1 MIGIILVLF
10 AGFFEEISNSLGK
23 KIITE
28 KVKEFFIV
36 GFLYLFWTTAIF
48 FAIALFRGEFIF
60 KLASLP
66 FFIPRAILEIMLA
79 HVGLV
84 ALREA
89 DRSTFSFVRIIT
101 IPLLL
106 AVDFILGYSITATQ
120 FLGIIII
127 VLSLIILM
135 LRSGLNFKGIGYTI
149 FTAIVA
155 VITLSLYKYNIT
167 HFNSVEAEEGVIY
180 LILTI
185 YFMIRATSASGE
197 LPFSYL
203 KKPKYIILSAT
214 RSLAAVVGSFAYIFA
229 PATVIVAG
237 RRAASVFLAVLSGH
251 FYFRERHVLKKL
263 AAFIGVV
270 AGIILL
276 AL

>member
-10 AGFFEEISNSLGK
+10 AGFFEETSNSLGK

-135 LRSGLNFKGIGYTI
+135 LRRGLNFKGIGYTL

-155 VITLSLYKYNIT
+155 VITLSLYKYSKRQE
-167 HFNSVEAEEGVIY
+167 FLSPREKG
-180 LILTI
+180 
-185 YFMIRATSASGE
+185 IRAAG
-197 LPFSYL
+197 
-203 KKPKYIILSAT
+203 
-214 RSLAAVVGSFAYIFA
+214 VGSFAYIFA
-229 PATVIVAG
+229 RATVILAG
-237 RRAASVFLAVLSGH
+237 RKAASEFLAVL
-251 FYFRERHVLKKL
+251 
-263 AAFIGVV
+263 
-270 AGIILL
+270 
-276 AL
+276 

>member
-155 VITLSLYKYNIT
+155 VITLS
-167 HFNSVEAEEGVIY
+167 
-180 LILTI
+180 
-185 YFMIRATSASGE
+185 
-197 LPFSYL
+197 
-203 KKPKYIILSAT
+203 AT

-270 AGIILL
+270 ADRKSTRLNSS
-276 AL
+276 